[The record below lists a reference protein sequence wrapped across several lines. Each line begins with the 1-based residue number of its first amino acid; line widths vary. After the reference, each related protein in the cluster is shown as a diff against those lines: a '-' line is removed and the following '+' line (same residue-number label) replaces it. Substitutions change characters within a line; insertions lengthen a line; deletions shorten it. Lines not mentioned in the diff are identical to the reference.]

1 MSLDVLEAEGGLLE
15 LHPERAFLRRR
26 DVQPV
31 RDLPGFIRGR
41 HRIPSDLGVANE
53 RFVHDLGNPM
63 IAEEIAI
70 LYANTK
76 RTLALRRKQI
86 IQAAA
91 DGGGNLDT
99 PQFRYLIELGQ
110 DHGDPSQAAW
120 RRELR
125 LLVEPST
132 LPREFD
138 AMFPKPLDELVVP
151 FSGVS
156 LTRVQLFDLV
166 VERLEDFAESC
177 GGEVDEREVE
187 GRARLIGREGSR
199 IEFDIERREL
209 GLRVHGY
216 EGALA
221 LLGEAE
227 RRFPGLTG

>member
-1 MSLDVLEAEGGLLE
+1 VSLE
-15 LHPERAFLRRR
+15 LHTERAFLRRR
-26 DVQPV
+26 DVQPI

-41 HRIPSDLGVANE
+41 HRIPSELGVAAE
-53 RFVHDLGNPM
+53 RFIHELGNPA
-63 IAEEIAI
+63 ITDEIAT
-70 LYANTK
+70 LYTATK

-86 IQAAA
+86 IQASA
-91 DGGGNLDT
+91 DGGGNLDA
-99 PQFRYLIELGQ
+99 PQFRYLIELVQ
-110 DHGDPSQAAW
+110 DRSDPAQAEW

-125 LLVEPST
+125 LLVAPSV
-132 LPREFD
+132 LPQDFD

-156 LTRVQLFDLV
+156 LTRVELFDLV

-177 GGEVDEREVE
+177 GGEVDEREIE

-199 IEFDIERREL
+199 IEFDIERGEL

-221 LLGEAE
+221 LLSEAD
-227 RRFPGLTG
+227 RRFPGLSG